1 MTREAQTPDPR
12 LSINQA
18 TIKHADLATALRVTA
33 AAGVRSIGLW
43 REPVNDVG
51 LDVAA
56 RMLRDSGLRFSTHCR
71 GGFFTLPDG
80 PERRA
85 ALDDNR
91 RAIEETATLAA
102 AGAAGS
108 TAVLVL
114 VAGGLPAGSRD
125 LIGAR
130 ERVRDAIGVLAPE
143 AKAAGVTLAIEP
155 LHPMYASD
163 RAVVSTLGQA
173 LDIAGDFE
181 PDVVG
186 AAVDTFHIWWDP
198 QVLEQI
204 ARAGRE
210 GRIATYQVCDW
221 KTPLADDVLLSRH
234 YTGDG
239 VIDFASLT
247 RAVIASGYDR
257 DIAGDF
263 EPDVVGAAVD
273 TFHIWWDPQVLEQIA
288 RAGREG
294 RIATYQVC
302 DWKTPLADDVLLS
315 RHYTGDGVID
325 FASLTRAV
333 IASGY
338 DRDIEVEIF
347 NADIWADAPDHVVR
361 RTAETFAEAVSPYL
375 R

>member
-1 MTREAQTPDPR
+1 MSLPSQAQAQGQAPVQAQAQAQAPAPDPR

-18 TIKHADLATALRVTA
+18 TIKHADLATALRVTT
-33 AAGVRSIGLW
+33 AAGVEAIGLW

-56 RMLRDSGLRFSTHCR
+56 RMLGDSGLRFSTYCR

-80 PERRA
+80 AERAA

-102 AGAAGS
+102 AGAEGS

-114 VAGGLPAGSRD
+114 VVGGLPAGSRD

-130 ERVRDAIGVLAPE
+130 QRVRDAIGVLAPE

-173 LDIAGDFE
+173 LDIAADFDPE
-181 PDVVG
+181 VVG

-221 KTPLADDVLLSRH
+221 KTPLASDVLLSRH
-234 YTGDG
+234 YTGEG
-239 VIDFASLT
+239 VIDFGTLT
-247 RAVIASGYDR
+247 RAV
-257 DIAGDF
+257 
-263 EPDVVGAAVD
+263 V
-273 TFHIWWDPQVLEQIA
+273 
-288 RAGREG
+288 
-294 RIATYQVC
+294 AT
-302 DWKTPLADDVLLS
+302 
-315 RHYTGDGVID
+315 
-325 FASLTRAV
+325 
-333 IASGY
+333 GY

-347 NADIWADAPDHVVR
+347 NAEIWADDPESVVR
-361 RTAETFAEAVSPYL
+361 RTAETFAAAVSPHL
-375 R
+375 A